1 MVQLSRATKLTGIC
15 VCVYMSYV
23 VFVFFLLPSL
33 IPDPV
38 TLQRAVV
45 AYKTR
50 HLGDLSNYTLET
62 GGQPLRSL
70 LVSFRGSG
78 ALTLLDN
85 LAHQPGCYQHYAPL
99 IAYHNRSTAQMNQSQ
114 VLDELVSL
122 YNCNYNK
129 SEQMIYWGMRS
140 AVFRRFYGAQSKTCL
155 THSLAECWDPEVMAG
170 VCKVHPFINMAVY
183 NLRLE
188 YLVSL
193 LERKGLNL
201 RILLLV
207 RDPRGTMYMRRQ
219 SQWCVGEEDCD
230 AKTLCNDMVRDH
242 KVAEILYKNYPR
254 RFEYVMFYTFYTF
267 HYIIYIGIIHYSVIR
282 YEDLLERPEESIN
295 LVFDFYG
302 IPIDRPKT
310 KARHVRPRGGEVV
323 ETLGWDFPWKYSN
336 QPAYEWMDKMTV
348 ADIQAV
354 QNVCA
359 EAMELWDY
367 RPIQDFE
374 RLSADKFE
382 LFLGKA

>member
-23 VFVFFLLPSL
+23 VFVFFLLPAL

-50 HLGDLSNYTLET
+50 HLGNLSNYTLET
-62 GGQPLRSL
+62 GGQPVRSL

-99 IAYHNRSTAQMNQSQ
+99 IAYHNRSTAQRSHSK

-129 SEQMIYWGMRS
+129 SAEMIYWGMRS

-188 YLVSL
+188 FLVSL
-193 LERKGLNL
+193 LEKEGLNL

-230 AKTLCNDMVRDH
+230 AKTLCNDMVSDH
-242 KVAEILYKNYPR
+242 KVAEILSKNYPR
-254 RFEYVMFYTFYTF
+254 RFD
-267 HYIIYIGIIHYSVIR
+267 IIR
-282 YEDLLERPEESIN
+282 YEDLLEHPEESIN
-295 LVFDFYG
+295 MVFDFYG
-302 IPIDRPKT
+302 IPMDRPKIRT
-310 KARHVRPRGGEVV
+310 RMVNRRGGEVV
-323 ETLGWDFPWKYSN
+323 ESLGWDFPWKYSN
-336 QPAYEWMDKMTV
+336 QPAYEWLHKMTLK
-348 ADIQAV
+348 DIQAV

-359 EAMELWDY
+359 EAMDLWDY
-367 RPIQDFE
+367 RPIQDFKHS
-374 RLSADKFE
+374 SADKFE
-382 LFLGKA
+382 PNMGKA

>member
-23 VFVFFLLPSL
+23 IFVFFLLPSL
-33 IPDPV
+33 IPDAV

-85 LAHQPGCYQHYAPL
+85 LSHQPGCYQHYAPL
-99 IAYHNRSTAQMNQSQ
+99 IAYHNRSNAQKHQAE

-122 YNCNYNK
+122 YNCDYNK
-129 SEQMIYWGMRS
+129 SAEMINWGMRS

-155 THSLAECWDPEVMAG
+155 THSLTECWNPETMAG
-170 VCKVHPFINMAVY
+170 VCKLHPFINMAVY
-183 NLRLE
+183 NMRLE
-188 YLVSL
+188 ALVPL
-193 LERKGLNL
+193 LEKKGLNL
-201 RILLLV
+201 RIVLLV
-207 RDPRGTMYMRRQ
+207 RDPRGTMYMRKH

-230 AKTLCNDMVRDH
+230 AETLCRDMVSDY
-242 KVAEILYKNYPR
+242 KVAQVLTKNYPR
-254 RFEYVMFYTFYTF
+254 RFD
-267 HYIIYIGIIHYSVIR
+267 IIR
-282 YEDLLERPEESIN
+282 YEDLVEQPEESLKMI
-295 LVFDFYG
+295 FDFYG
-302 IPIDRPKT
+302 IPMETPKT
-310 KARHVRPRGGEVV
+310 RIRGGHQRSSQIFES
-323 ETLGWDFPWKYSN
+323 LGWDLPWKYSN

-348 ADIQAV
+348 ADINAV

-359 EAMELWDY
+359 LAMDHWDY
-367 RPIQDFE
+367 RPVQDFDLFSSE
-374 RLSADKFE
+374 KFE
-382 LFLGKA
+382 PFIGKA